1 MAGPSGSAGAE
12 RQVRLDQLIEGL
24 TDAVVVVDERGEI
37 VLVNAKTE
45 ELFDYARD
53 ELVGRPVELLLPQRL
68 HDAHL
73 AHRAGYLREPRS
85 RSMGSGLDLTG
96 RRRDG
101 TEVPVEIGLSAVQ
114 TDQGLLVTAVITD
127 ITQRRMLEDALVQ
140 TQKLEAVGRLAGGI
154 AHDFNNLLTAIIG
167 YAGFLA
173 RDLDEGSRPY
183 RDAIEIRTAAQ
194 RAAALT
200 RQLLVFSRT
209 QTVEPQVIDLNDRV
223 GDLETLLAR
232 LIGENIEVES
242 RLQHGLWPVKLDPGQ
257 FEQVVTNLVLNARD
271 AMPKGGQLTI
281 ETKNMKV
288 DEGWSELPGGEFVSL
303 SVSDSGE
310 GMDAETL
317 AHALEPFFTTKE
329 TGKGTGLG
337 LATVYGVVEQGG
349 GTLKFYSEPGLG
361 TTVKVYF
368 PRADEPLTEVEERT
382 LEPIDPV
389 RGSGCV
395 LLVEDEEA
403 VRVLVAR
410 MLKALG
416 YDTYVAASPA
426 EAVGLFELN
435 KEEVTVLLTDVV
447 MPQVGGRELAER
459 LTASDPGLRVLYMS
473 GYTEDA
479 LLRRRE
485 LSTRF
490 AFIEK
495 PFTLVQLGQA
505 LQKLL
510 APR

>member
-1 MAGPSGSAGAE
+1 MARVHGAE

-45 ELFDYARD
+45 ELFDFGRD
-53 ELVGRPVELLLPQRL
+53 ELVGRPIELLLPERL
-68 HDAHL
+68 HSAHL
-73 AHRAGYLREPRS
+73 GHRADYFREPRS

-101 TEVPVEIGLSAVQ
+101 TEVPIEIGLSAVQ
-114 TDQGLLVTAVITD
+114 TDQGLLVAAVITD
-127 ITQRRMLEDALVQ
+127 ITQRRQLEDALVQ

-154 AHDFNNLLTAIIG
+154 AHDFNNLLTAILG

-173 RDLDEGSRPY
+173 RDLDEGSRPH

-194 RAAALT
+194 RAAGLT
-200 RQLLVFSRT
+200 RQLLVFSRN
-209 QTVEPQVIDLNDRV
+209 QTVDPQVIDLNERV
-223 GDLETLLAR
+223 RDLETLLGR
-232 LIGENIEVES
+232 LIGEDIEVES
-242 RLQHGLWPVKLDPGQ
+242 RLQHGLWPVKLDSGQ
-257 FEQVVTNLVLNARD
+257 FEQVVTNLVINARD

-281 ETKNMKV
+281 ETKNLSL
-288 DEGWSELPGGEFVSL
+288 DEGWSDLPGGDFISL
-303 SVSDSGE
+303 SISDSGE
-310 GMDAETL
+310 GMDEETRTR
-317 AHALEPFFTTKE
+317 ALEPFFTTKE
-329 TGKGTGLG
+329 PGKGTGLG

-349 GTLKFYSEPGLG
+349 GTLRLYSEPGRG
-361 TTVKVYF
+361 TTVKIYF
-368 PRADEPLTEVEERT
+368 PRADEPLTEMEERT
-382 LEPIDPV
+382 LEPVEPV
-389 RGSGCV
+389 RGTGCV

-403 VRVLVAR
+403 VRVLVSR

-416 YDTYVAASPA
+416 YDVFSAASPA
-426 EAVGLFELN
+426 EGVGLFELN
-435 KEEVTVLLTDVV
+435 ADEITVLLTDVV

-459 LTASDPGLRVLYMS
+459 LTASAPSLRVLYMS

-485 LSTRF
+485 LSARF

-495 PFTLVQLGQA
+495 PFTLVQLGRA
-505 LQKLL
+505 LQQLL
-510 APR
+510 AA